1 MEWGACMGLEKVTEE
16 IMGKGLAEQRRIL
29 AEGEAEASQI
39 KKAGSQ
45 STKAIMER
53 AMGAAQEM
61 AKRLRVQELSIAHVE
76 VKKVRL
82 NAEKEMLDKVYSDCL
97 GELSR
102 LSPDA
107 AAPLLEASMQKI
119 KKELGTQG
127 ASVQC
132 NQRESQIVKGLCD
145 RLNLT
150 YSGVIDCA
158 GGVVAESRDGSLR
171 LDLRYETI
179 LDDVWTQKIKEISN
193 ILFG

>member
-1 MEWGACMGLEKVTEE
+1 MGLEKVTEE

-39 KKAGSQ
+39 KKAGSD

-97 GELSR
+97 GALSQ
-102 LSPDA
+102 LSPEE
-107 AAPLLEASMQKI
+107 AAPLLEASLQKI
-119 KKELGTQG
+119 KKELGAQG

-145 RLNLT
+145 RLSLT

-179 LDDVWTQKIKEISN
+179 LDDVWTRKIKDISN